1 MKLHQS
7 GEDYMKTI
15 LLLHKQ
21 SHEVR
26 NVDIAEAMGYS
37 KPSVSHMIKNL
48 KQLHYVTAIEN
59 NICLTADGLQYAN
72 KIYARYCTIRDLLI
86 YLGVSLKTAEKDAC
100 CMEHIISDETFEALK
115 NQLAKRGGMING
127 VFADSTI
134 DKGL

>member
-7 GEDYMKTI
+7 GEDYIKTI

-26 NVDIAEAMGYS
+26 NVDIAEAMGYAKS
-37 KPSVSHMIKNL
+37 SVSHMIKNL
-48 KQLHYVTAIEN
+48 KQLHYVTVIGN
-59 NICLTADGLQYAN
+59 NVCLTVDGLQYAN

-86 YLGVSLKTAEKDAC
+86 YLGVSLQTAEKDAC
-100 CMEHIISDETFEALK
+100 CIEHIISDEMFEALK
-115 NQLAKRGGMING
+115 NQLAKKGEIING

-134 DKGL
+134 DKEL